1 MQSLQITHNTKYL
14 LTQLII
20 EISRVLII
28 YTGGTIGMKPNA
40 DNHYEPVSNYLGE
53 SLRSM
58 VRFHDPYNPQ
68 YSPKTLDSLSRVDSQ
83 IHLNNLSEQIQHN
96 PQLQSATQQQ
106 LLNQT
111 NWLITPPSL
120 YGKRIKYSIK
130 EYDPLLD
137 SCNMGMDDWVKIAT
151 DIQDNYKLYDAFLV
165 LHGTDTMAYTASAL
179 SFMLENLGKT
189 VIITG
194 SQVPLSEVRNDAVEN
209 LLGALTIAG
218 HFVIPEVCLYFNN
231 SLFRGNRCSK
241 ISAIDFHAFDSPN
254 CRPLAETGV
263 NIEVNWGEVF
273 FPRDINKF
281 TVSKKMNSNVASL
294 RLFPGITD
302 ATVKAFLSTNVE
314 GVILETYGAGNTPD
328 RPELMKALAEASNR
342 GVVIVNCTQCR
353 KGSVSSLYA
362 TAKGLID
369 ANVVPGGDM
378 TPECYTPEKVRELMQ
393 TNLRGELTE
402 PKKTLPV
409 FPDKPL
415 DSTESSSCL
424 HYLFHCLPQ
433 PLSLFKIDDLSKMQ
447 INQMSRSLLPLILC
461 SAASAGDVDTIRH
474 LNHDL
479 GSQLQFNI
487 TDYSGNTPLH
497 VACSNGEIEVVK
509 YLLLNGA
516 SVHLQNARGHTPI
529 FESIMAGHLDIV
541 QLLRQAGGHL
551 NLSELKFATLQF
563 FNASNTGQLQQLQL
577 FLEAGIEV
585 NSQGVFGSTA
595 LHFAVEGQQP
605 RVISFLLTE
614 PEFSF
619 LLSPDTS
626 SLVSSSSPSFS
637 PSSSSSS
644 LRLGYLYH

>member
-1 MQSLQITHNTKYL
+1 
-14 LTQLII
+14 
-20 EISRVLII
+20 
-28 YTGGTIGMKPNA
+28 MKPNA

-96 PQLQSATQQQ
+96 PQLQSTTQQQ

-378 TPECYTPEKVRELMQ
+378 TPECALTKLSYLLSKGYTPEKVRELMQ

-461 SAASAGDVDTIRH
+461 SASSAGDVDTIRH

-577 FLEAGIEV
+577 FLEAGIEI

-614 PEFSF
+614 PEVDKTLNNNFN
-619 LLSPDTS
+619 LSPLDLARTK
-626 SLVSSSSPSFS
+626 LNLDPNNDNLKKIVN
-637 PSSSSSS
+637 
-644 LRLGYLYH
+644 LLE